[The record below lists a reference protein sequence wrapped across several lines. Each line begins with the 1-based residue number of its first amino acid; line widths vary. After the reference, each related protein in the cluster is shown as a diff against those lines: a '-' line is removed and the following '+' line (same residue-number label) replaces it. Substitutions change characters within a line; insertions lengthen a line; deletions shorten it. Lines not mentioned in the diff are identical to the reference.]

1 MDQRN
6 RFGFRIGERKN
17 TMKILAIGAHLDDI
31 EIACGGTL
39 AKAVEAGH
47 EVKVLIMSKSG
58 YTNKEGKVQRSDE
71 VAVLEGMNAL
81 HTLGIQDIEVLD
93 FPTKDIPFCSD
104 VVNAIDVRMS
114 AYNPDMIF
122 THHPF
127 DTHQAHEG
135 VSKATIAAARR
146 KNTVFFYEPITPSGR
161 SYVAFKPHLYVDIES
176 TIEKKIASLKCH
188 VSEYNKFGAE
198 DWVEGVRCRCG
209 FRGYEI
215 GKKFA
220 ESFEIL
226 RMEMNF
232 DENTRL

>member
-1 MDQRN
+1 
-6 RFGFRIGERKN
+6 
-17 TMKILAIGAHLDDI
+17 MKIMAIGAHLDDI

-58 YTNKEGKVQRSDE
+58 YTNKEGAVQRSDD
-71 VAVLEGMNAL
+71 VAVREGMNAL
-81 HTLGIQDIEVLD
+81 HTLGLQDIEILD

-114 AYNPDMIF
+114 AFNPDMIF

-161 SYVAFKPHLYVDIES
+161 SYVAFKPTLYVDIES
-176 TIEKKIASLKCH
+176 TLEKKIESLKCH
-188 VSEYNKFGAE
+188 TSEYNKFGAE

-226 RMEMNF
+226 RLELNF
-232 DENTRL
+232 DEATTL

>member
-1 MDQRN
+1 
-6 RFGFRIGERKN
+6 
-17 TMKILAIGAHLDDI
+17 MKILAIGAHLDDI

-39 AKAVEAGH
+39 AKATQAGH
-47 EVKVLIMSKSG
+47 TVKVLIMSKSG
-58 YTNKEGKVQRSDE
+58 YTNNDGKIQRSND
-71 VAVLEGMNAL
+71 VAVEEGIKAL
-81 HTLGIQDIEVLD
+81 HTLGVQDIEILD

-104 VVNAIDVRMS
+104 VVHEIDLVI
-114 AYNPDMIF
+114 AKYDPDIIF

-161 SYVAFKPHLYVDIES
+161 SYVAFKPHLYVDIEP
-176 TIEKKIASLKCH
+176 TLDKKIESLKCH
-188 VSEYNKFGAE
+188 TSEYNKFGAE
-198 DWVEGVRCRCG
+198 DWIEGVRCRSG

-220 ESFEIL
+220 EAFEIL
-226 RMEMNF
+226 RLEMSF
-232 DENTRL
+232 DELCNLM

>member
-1 MDQRN
+1 M
-6 RFGFRIGERKN
+6 RIF
-17 TMKILAIGAHLDDI
+17 AVGAHLDDI

-58 YTNKEGKVQRSDE
+58 YTNKEGDVQRSDE
-71 VAVLEGMNAL
+71 VAVKEGTNAL
-81 HTLGIQDIEVLD
+81 HTLGITDIEILD
-93 FPTKDIPFCSD
+93 FETKDIPFRSD
-104 VVNAIDVRMS
+104 VVNVIDLMISR
-114 AYNPDMIF
+114 YNPDIIF

-161 SYVAFKPHLYVDIES
+161 SYVAFKPMLYVDIES
-176 TIEKKIASLKCH
+176 TLDKKIESLKCH
-188 VSEYNKFGAE
+188 TSEYNKFGAE
-198 DWVEGVRCRCG
+198 DWIEGVRCRCG

-220 ESFEIL
+220 EAFEIL
-226 RMEMNF
+226 RLEMNF
-232 DENTRL
+232 DNETKL

>member
-1 MDQRN
+1 
-6 RFGFRIGERKN
+6 
-17 TMKILAIGAHLDDI
+17 MKILAVGAHLDDI

-58 YTNKEGKVQRSDE
+58 YTNKEGKIQRSDDI
-71 VAVLEGMNAL
+71 AVIEGTNAL
-81 HTLGIQDIEVLD
+81 HVLGITDINILD
-93 FPTKDIPFCSD
+93 FPTKDISFQSN
-104 VVNAIDVRMS
+104 VVNAINVIMS
-114 AYNPDMIF
+114 KYNPDVIF

-127 DTHQAHEG
+127 DTHQAHVG
-135 VSKATIAAARR
+135 VSNATIAAARR

-161 SYVAFKPHLYVDIES
+161 SYVAFKPQLYVDIES
-176 TIEKKIASLKCH
+176 TLDKKIASLREHK
-188 VSEYNKFGAE
+188 SEYNKFGAE

-220 ESFEIL
+220 EAFEVL
-226 RMEMNF
+226 RIEMDF
-232 DENTRL
+232 DKNMLF